1 MRAEKQKGSFFSFD
15 FVSWCLMWKI
25 TWINISNAR
34 KHWEKYL
41 PNTTSCACWNET
53 FCQNHHLSAPQDLS
67 THVKGKEKMCNF
79 LSDLSSQ
86 FSVPVENFRSQSV
99 PIFPIRPPVEKFM
112 WSCPSCLL
120 RWAAKEE
127 VKRVLSLSL
136 NHNFISRPPFIGG
149 IGDRF
154 ESFYANHCVL
164 SFFNVIDCGCV
175 VWWCGVGCVV

>member
-86 FSVPVENFRSQSV
+86 FSVPVENFWSQSV

-112 WSCPSCLL
+112 WSCPTCLL
-120 RWAAKEE
+120 RWSPKEGAKSRCLW
-127 VKRVLSLSL
+127 VSII
-136 NHNFISRPPFIGG
+136 ISSQSHWG
-149 IGDRF
+149 IDF
-154 ESFYANHCVL
+154 NLFYANVFYL
-164 SFFNVIDCGCV
+164 GLTTLGERGIFVVVIMSSIIF
-175 VWWCGVGCVV
+175 

>member
-1 MRAEKQKGSFFSFD
+1 MDCIDSSRYLEMATESKPADFDFDTSWRRSTNYDAIIISSITSTNDKSAHTKSDSDRMRAEKQKGSFFSFV

-112 WSCPSCLL
+112 SN
-120 RWAAKEE
+120 
-127 VKRVLSLSL
+127 LSASL
-136 NHNFISRPPFIGG
+136 GG
-149 IGDRF
+149 KGR
-154 ESFYANHCVL
+154 S
-164 SFFNVIDCGCV
+164 
-175 VWWCGVGCVV
+175 